1 MTSSKPKQTR
11 KALTLQQKVDILN
24 KIDLQE
30 DRGGLVIDR
39 STISRDRK
47 ILKNPA
53 YQTIR
58 NRKNMLKTFDESDQ

>member
-24 KIDLQE
+24 KTDLQE
-30 DRGGLVIDR
+30 DRGGLVKEYGIDR

-47 ILKNPA
+47 NPKNPT
-53 YQTIR
+53 Y
-58 NRKNMLKTFDESDQ
+58 